1 MIVEK
6 NLQRYVISQIIVH
19 PFLPHLFIPRFGF
32 IEIIDGNVVT

>member
-6 NLQRYVISQIIVH
+6 NLQRCQITVR
-19 PFLPHLFIPRFGF
+19 PFLPHLFILRFGF